1 MASNTYLNNLNL
13 SDINDVFT
21 KGSFMLLEN
30 PNATRQYIDDYFA
43 SNNIDIV
50 PDIEASNMD
59 FLIECAINNLGITST
74 LKEFL
79 AYELKNKILVEIP
92 IETTI
97 QPRNIGIIY
106 KKNSTLSIAADTLID
121 FLLK

>member
-106 KKNSTLSIAADTLID
+106 
-121 FLLK
+121 